1 MRVFPR
7 VAPAL
12 LAGALSAYPA
22 FAQSSP
28 PTTTTWS
35 GVTLSVGFECF
46 NDTSALIV
54 NNEKATQSGW
64 QYSVDSP
71 NDGVTA
77 VGSGWNLGTTFELHG
92 IAFKETVDEVWVV
105 LKGNSPIEGAF
116 WGAAL
121 DQNIG
126 WGDLFINPVKTDLG
140 TASAG
145 QQLFGIRF
153 AGLNDSGASQV
164 GVFSNVTAQ
173 SVSSINDG
181 FPSWNVYV
189 SVVNQ
194 LGGTVSLGDL
204 DGSINYYPPEQ
215 TLNAIGSGQLRG
227 PITFV
232 TPAELA
238 ASGFDANRL
247 LGDVTIGFRF
257 DKFLV
262 IDECG
267 VIGGNGSTC
276 LDCAGVPNGPA
287 RVDTCGVCGGD
298 GSTCAPGQTPTPQPT
313 AVGSPAPT
321 AIPTPVIPG
330 TATPE
335 GTPIPGTATPV
346 ATVSATPVIPATP
359 VVTVAAT
366 PVIPGTATPVGTNPA
381 NGTPGVPVTPLPT
394 GTPGI
399 TNICT
404 AAEQSPRLQE
414 LIALL
419 KQNYREVRRELV
431 KGGIAPEDARRAL
444 LDARSAFVAALASL
458 RGVEGAFVSCTLSA
472 PCIKSSAS
480 STSQRVLNAS
490 SGKTLGAL
498 KKILGAREKLA
509 RGQRCSRPHR
519 ECLEDLEQRLRKS
532 AQREGRVRRVKRRIT
547 TIISGVL
554 GVAPR
559 C

>member
-1 MRVFPR
+1 MRVLSK
-7 VAPAL
+7 VAPAI
-12 LAGALSAYPA
+12 LAGALSAAPA
-22 FAQSSP
+22 LAQSSP

-35 GVTLSVGFECF
+35 GVTLSVGYECF
-46 NDTSALIV
+46 NDTAALIV
-54 NNEKATQSGW
+54 NNEKATSNGW

-92 IAFKETVDEVWVV
+92 IAFKETVNEVWVV
-105 LKGNSPIEGAF
+105 LKGNSPIQGVF

-121 DQNIG
+121 DENIG
-126 WGDLFINPVKTDLG
+126 WGDLFINPVKTDLA

-145 QQLFGIRF
+145 QQLFGVRF

-164 GVFSNVTAQ
+164 GLFGNVTAQ
-173 SVSSINDG
+173 SVSAINDG
-181 FPSWNVYV
+181 FPSWSTYV
-189 SVVNQ
+189 TVVNQ

-204 DGSINYYPPEQ
+204 DGSVNYYAPDQ

-232 TPAELA
+232 TPFELA
-238 ASGFDANRL
+238 AAGFDGDRL

-257 DKFLV
+257 DKYLV

-267 VIGGNGSTC
+267 VIGGNGSSC

-287 RVDTCGVCGGD
+287 REDACGVCGGD
-298 GSTCAPGQTPTPQPT
+298 GSSCAPGSTPTPQPT
-313 AVGSPAPT
+313 NSPSPT
-321 AIPTPVIPG
+321 NSPEPTVSATPTPNP
-330 TATPE
+330 TPFPTV
-335 GTPIPGTATPV
+335 TPIPGTPTP
-346 ATVSATPVIPATP
+346 TP
-359 VVTVAAT
+359 AA
-366 PVIPGTATPVGTNPA
+366 
-381 NGTPGVPVTPLPT
+381 T

-404 AAEQSPRLQE
+404 SAEQSSRRQE

-444 LDARSAFVAALASL
+444 LEARAAFVVALAALRS
-458 RGVEGAFVSCTLSA
+458 VEDAFVSCTLSA

-480 STSQRVLNAS
+480 STTQRVLNS
-490 SGKTLGAL
+490 SSSKTLGAL
-498 KKILGAREKLA
+498 KSILNSREKLA
-509 RGQRCSRPHR
+509 RGQRCTRPHA
-519 ECLEDLEQRLRKS
+519 ECLQDLEQRLKRIN
-532 AQREGRVRRVKRRIT
+532 QREGRARRVKRRIT
-547 TIISGVL
+547 TIIQSVVGT
-554 GVAPR
+554 APR

>member
-1 MRVFPR
+1 MRVFPK

-54 NNEKATQSGW
+54 NNEKATQTGW

-77 VGSGWNLGTTFELHG
+77 AGNGWILGTTFELHG
-92 IAFKETVDEVWVV
+92 MAFKETVDEVWVV
-105 LKGNSPIEGAF
+105 LKGNSPIEGVF

-164 GVFSNVTAQ
+164 GVFGNVTAQ

-181 FPSWNVYV
+181 FPSWNVYT

-194 LGGTVSLGDL
+194 LGGTVSIGDL

-267 VIGGNGSTC
+267 VVGGNGSTC

-287 RVDTCGVCGGD
+287 RVDACGVCGGD
-298 GSTCAPGQTPTPQPT
+298 ASTCAPGQTPTPQPT
-313 AVGSPAPT
+313 AVGSPEPT
-321 AIPTPVIPG
+321 TTPTTSPTPVVPGTPVATG
-330 TATPE
+330 TATPIVP
-335 GTPIPGTATPV
+335 GTNTPIV
-346 ATVSATPVIPATP
+346 
-359 VVTVAAT
+359 
-366 PVIPGTATPVGTNPA
+366 PGTATPVGTATPPPA
-381 NGTPGVPVTPLPT
+381 GTATPVPTVPSNGTPGVPTTPSPA
-394 GTPGI
+394 GTPGV

-431 KGGIAPEDARRAL
+431 KGGIAPEDARQAL
-444 LDARSAFVAALASL
+444 LDARAAFVEALAALRS
-458 RGVEGAFVSCTLSA
+458 VEGAFVSCTLSA

-480 STSQRVLNAS
+480 STSQRVINAS
-490 SGKTLGAL
+490 SGITLGAL
-498 KKILGAREKLA
+498 KKILNAREKLA
-509 RGQRCSRPHR
+509 RGQRCTRPHR
-519 ECLEDLEQRLRKS
+519 VCLEDLEARLRKS

-547 TIISGVL
+547 TVIRGVL